1 MVVSGDMVGEALVPY
16 YRQILPILNIF
27 KNMNLNS
34 GDGKFILDRF
44 YSDLKF
50 LGIDYSQQKRE
61 NIGDLI
67 QETLEAFERHGGP
80 DAFINIKYMVP
91 TYESCLLN

>member
-34 GDGKFILDRF
+34 GDG
-44 YSDLKF
+44 
-50 LGIDYSQQKRE
+50 IDYSQQKRK